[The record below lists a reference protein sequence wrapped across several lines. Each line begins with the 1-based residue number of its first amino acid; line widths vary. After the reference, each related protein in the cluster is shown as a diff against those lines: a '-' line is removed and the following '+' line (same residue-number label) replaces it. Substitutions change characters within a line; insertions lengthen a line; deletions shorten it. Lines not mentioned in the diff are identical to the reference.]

1 MKMFESLD
9 GLSIEETEEL
19 RKTAVY
25 EVVATL
31 VNIIEERTSK
41 DHLEDRVISMMQK
54 EAETSNDK
62 EAFLDKYY
70 KIMGKE
76 KKNLEE
82 ALELYL
88 IIFKLLVD
96 RVNDLFFIQVGIEF
110 DRDQF
115 EAGKKKI
122 ERKTVEDILRARAF
136 RISNSIN
143 PKAMRE

>member
-1 MKMFESLD
+1 MFESLD

-31 VNIIEERTSK
+31 VHIIEERTSK

-62 EAFLDKYY
+62 EAFLEKYH

-110 DRDQF
+110 DRNQF

-143 PKAMRE
+143 PNVMRG

>member
-1 MKMFESLD
+1 MFESLD